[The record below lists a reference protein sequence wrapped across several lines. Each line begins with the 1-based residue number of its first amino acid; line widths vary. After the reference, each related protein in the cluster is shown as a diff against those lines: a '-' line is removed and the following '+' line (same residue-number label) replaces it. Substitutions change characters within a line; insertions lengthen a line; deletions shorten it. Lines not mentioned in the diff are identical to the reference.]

1 MKRMAAA
8 VVMAL
13 LFHGLLFSLNTGLL
27 RSSKKVITRP
37 DQITVTMSY
46 RKPEMPAPVKP
57 PTVETKKREIKKLQ
71 KPDNAPAPVKVQE
84 ISDAPVP
91 VSEER
96 VEITEDVDYPASSSY
111 EESIESQID
120 TEPVV
125 YEEIFEAEPLYRV
138 NPEPPYPKMARKR
151 GYQGK
156 VLLSVLVNKEGR
168 VDNLWVFESSGY
180 NILDNAALEAV
191 KDWLFEPGRQGDNPV
206 EMWVQVPV
214 KFEIK

>member
-125 YEEIFEAEPLYRV
+125 Y
-138 NPEPPYPKMARKR
+138 
-151 GYQGK
+151 
-156 VLLSVLVNKEGR
+156 
-168 VDNLWVFESSGY
+168 
-180 NILDNAALEAV
+180 
-191 KDWLFEPGRQGDNPV
+191 
-206 EMWVQVPV
+206 
-214 KFEIK
+214 